1 MGGIKYNGVGK
12 IDNFNGNHHLSQKR
26 CEIGRWLLQNV
37 NRKSWVPNMWN
48 VTRFGDLDWPVNAS
62 LGFVGI
68 SWPSCWY

>member
-48 VTRFGDLDWPVNAS
+48 VTRFGDLD
-62 LGFVGI
+62 
-68 SWPSCWY
+68 